1 MPRIYGK
8 SVMLR
13 DFRRED
19 ISGMRAWC
27 NDPDITRY
35 LGPRYTAPIPW
46 EQTEAELDRYLRGD
60 AGGYN
65 LVIADRET
73 GKYLGQCALFMIDQ
87 VSRKAEL
94 AIVLMPEHL
103 GKGVGGEA
111 LGLLLDFGFRQANL
125 NRIWLSVNAGNAR
138 AIRVY
143 ERAGF
148 SREGVMRQDRYI
160 DGHYQDTV
168 LMSILR
174 EEWNH
179 V

>member
-1 MPRIYGK
+1 M
-8 SVMLR
+8 
-13 DFRRED
+13 
-19 ISGMRAWC
+19 
-27 NDPDITRY
+27 
-35 LGPRYTAPIPW
+35 
-46 EQTEAELDRYLRGD
+46 
-60 AGGYN
+60 
-65 LVIADRET
+65 IADRET